1 MISRQWKAKPYLNY
15 VMKPDEK
22 HAFRKDE
29 NQNTTLVFFIT
40 RPSQN
45 VNAFRPG
52 EEKKDGAFDIVSR
65 VRGNRPDQVRSY
77 HRDF

>member
-29 NQNTTLVFFIT
+29 NQNTTLVFL
-40 RPSQN
+40 S
-45 VNAFRPG
+45 PG
-52 EEKKDGAFDIVSR
+52 LLKKLMHLGLVKKKR
-65 VRGNRPDQVRSY
+65 TERLTLCQE
-77 HRDF
+77 